1 MEGISMRERKLKY
14 FKKLLLNGAPS
25 VLGFIGALIAPLLWI
40 KIAFVIF
47 AIGVYVFLSY
57 TQAAAMID
65 NDDFHERIG
74 ASIEGL
80 KQAGLIPKSIRVNG
94 KPIDK
99 E

>member
-1 MEGISMRERKLKY
+1 MRERKLKY

-25 VLGFIGALIAPLLWI
+25 VLGFIGALIASQLLI
-40 KIAFVIF
+40 RIAFVIF
-47 AIGVYVFLSY
+47 AIGVYVFISY

-65 NDDFHERIG
+65 NDNFHERIG

-80 KQAGLIPKSIRVNG
+80 KRAGLVPKSIRVNG